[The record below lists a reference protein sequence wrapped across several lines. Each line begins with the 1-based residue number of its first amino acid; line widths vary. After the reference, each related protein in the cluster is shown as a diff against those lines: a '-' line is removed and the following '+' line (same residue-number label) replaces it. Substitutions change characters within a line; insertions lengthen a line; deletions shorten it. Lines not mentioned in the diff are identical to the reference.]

1 MDTVLADNPPVL
13 PVSSRNAS
21 IPKGTKTAAVSAQ
34 GVAAGHTAV
43 TAAVDAIVLF
53 EAVSKRFP
61 AGRGSAEVVALDAI
75 DLAVP
80 RGSVTGI
87 IGRSG
92 AGKSTLIRLVNGLEK
107 PSSGRV
113 VVDGRDVAA
122 LGEDKLRE
130 VRRWVGM
137 VFQHFN
143 LLSSRTAYQNVALPL
158 EIAGA
163 DRRTIE
169 ARVTPLLELVGLSDK
184 RDRYPS
190 ELSGGQ
196 KQRIGIARALATQPK
211 LLLSDEATSALD
223 PETTRSILALLK
235 KINSELGLTVLLI
248 THEMEVV
255 KTVADHVAVIDHG
268 AIVERGTTFDL
279 LSAPGHETTRALL
292 AGLPSLSLPA
302 FLAEQLRAGPSAGS
316 RAVLRISFAGDSAT
330 QPILSRLGQ
339 ATGVEVN
346 ILAGAIDEIGGRPFG
361 SLVVSIAGDAATL
374 AKAQDHLAAHGLQAE
389 MLGHVT

>member
-1 MDTVLADNPPVL
+1 VA
-13 PVSSRNAS
+13 
-21 IPKGTKTAAVSAQ
+21 AQ

-122 LGEDKLRE
+122 LSEDKLRE

-223 PETTRSILALLK
+223 PETTR
-235 KINSELGLTVLLI
+235 
-248 THEMEVV
+248 
-255 KTVADHVAVIDHG
+255 
-268 AIVERGTTFDL
+268 
-279 LSAPGHETTRALL
+279 ALL

-374 AKAQDHLAAHGLQAE
+374 AKAQDHLAAHGLQAAV
-389 MLGHVT
+389 LGHVT